1 MNRILSVLDTA
12 GTEFIGIGGGT
23 ILLVD
28 FAAGS
33 TLTIEV
39 KNPARTLGPGT
50 NTFAT
55 TTTRNTYF
63 TDADNADILAQ
74 YNDDRTLLIIV
85 GTTWQRRN
93 AAGNA
98 WETHTP
104 AEWLDVSLGL
114 LGAANISADGQ
125 YAVQTS
131 PEFTYRL
138 TPAAAG
144 SEAWMSYQMPT
155 RGPYNINKL
164 FDR

>member
-1 MNRILSVLDTA
+1 MKRLLAALDTA
-12 GTEFIGIGGGT
+12 GTEFIGTAGT
-23 ILLVD
+23 SLLLVD

-39 KNPARTLGPGT
+39 LNPARTLGPGT

-63 TDADNADILAQ
+63 NDTDNADILAQ

-93 AAGNA
+93 AGGTG

-144 SEAWMSYQMPT
+144 SEAWLSYLMPT
-155 RGPYNINKL
+155 RGPYNLNKL
-164 FDR
+164 FD

>member
-1 MNRILSVLDTA
+1 MKRVLAVLDTA
-12 GTEFIGIGGGT
+12 GTEFIGTAGT
-23 ILLVD
+23 SLILVD

-33 TLTIEV
+33 TLKIEV
-39 KNPARTLGPGT
+39 RNPARTLGPGV

-74 YNDDRTLLIIV
+74 YNNDRTLLIIV
-85 GTTWQRRN
+85 GTTYQRRN
-93 AAGNA
+93 AAGTA
-98 WETHTP
+98 WETHAP

-125 YAVQTS
+125 YAIQTS
-131 PEFTYRL
+131 PELTYRL

-144 SEAWMSYQMPT
+144 SAAWLSYQMPT
-155 RGPYNINKL
+155 RGPYNTNKL
-164 FDR
+164 FD

>member
-1 MNRILSVLDTA
+1 ML
-12 GTEFIGIGGGT
+12 
-23 ILLVD
+23 
-28 FAAGS
+28 
-33 TLTIEV
+33 
-39 KNPARTLGPGT
+39 NPARTLGPGT

-63 TDADNADILAQ
+63 NDADNADILAQ

-85 GTTWQRRN
+85 GTTYQRRN

-98 WETHTP
+98 RWETHAP

-125 YAVQTS
+125 YEVQTS

-144 SEAWMSYQMPT
+144 SEAWLSYQMPT
-155 RGPYNINKL
+155 RGFSVQPQQVL
-164 FDR
+164 

>member
-1 MNRILSVLDTA
+1 MKRLLAALDTA
-12 GTEFIGIGGGT
+12 GTEFIGTGGT
-23 ILLVD
+23 SLLLVD

-33 TLTIEV
+33 ALTIQV
-39 KNPARTLGPGT
+39 RNPARTLGPGT
-50 NTFAT
+50 NTFT
-55 TTTRNTYF
+55 NTTTRNTYF

-85 GTTWQRRN
+85 GTTYQRRN
-93 AAGNA
+93 AAGTA

-104 AEWLDVSLGL
+104 AEWLDVSQSL

-125 YAVQTS
+125 YDLPTS

-144 SEAWMSYQMPT
+144 SEAWLSYLMPT
-155 RGPYNINKL
+155 RGPHNLNKL

>member
-1 MNRILSVLDTA
+1 MKRVLAALDTA
-12 GTEFIGIGGGT
+12 GTEFIGTAGT
-23 ILLVD
+23 SLLLVD

-33 TLTIEV
+33 TLAIEV
-39 KNPARTLGPGT
+39 RNPARTLGPGT

-93 AAGNA
+93 AGGTG

-144 SEAWMSYQMPT
+144 SEAWLSYQMPT
-155 RGPYNINKL
+155 RGPYNLNKF